1 MASIAIMATTALSS
15 GGGALSTSGLTGAQ
29 VNECNPRS
37 SSFSSSYRLL
47 GTQCCPV
54 CSAAHSRTISRCVS
68 RALTPATHHSVQIP
82 VRYSVVR
89 SLASVR
95 YRASVP
101 RILTSTRTFL
111 KGGIVSIHIKEVHGN
126 GHGRHINGSA
136 FRNSEGPSSPGKRK
150 ETAGE
155 VPLFSGRMA
164 EFVSRTKRSDAMSAS
179 GGVGEPENAYRMKE
193 AIRQARER
201 ILAESKAESKKKAG
215 QVRVLP
221 VGAVH
226 RLKSCK

>member
-1 MASIAIMATTALSS
+1 MATTALSS
-15 GGGALSTSGLTGAQ
+15 GTGALSTSGLTGAQ

-37 SSFSSSYRLL
+37 SSFSSGYRLL

-54 CSAAHSRTISRCVS
+54 CSAAHSRTNSRCVS
-68 RALTPATHHSVQIP
+68 RALTPATHRSVQIP

-95 YRASVP
+95 SRASVP
-101 RILTSTRTFL
+101 GTLTSTRIFL
-111 KGGIVSIHIKEVHGN
+111 KGGIVPIHQTSIKEIHGN
-126 GHGRHINGSA
+126 GHRRHVSGSA
-136 FRNSEGPSSPGKRK
+136 FRNSEGPSSPGKKK
-150 ETAGE
+150 ETTGE

-201 ILAESKAESKKKAG
+201 ILAESKAESKKKTG

-221 VGAVH
+221 AGGVH
-226 RLKSCK
+226 RLRSCK